1 MFSPPLPAPPKV
13 THDQESL
20 RNAKLS
26 KFLYL
31 RASPASPSSMTLSV
45 LGRKISFPGPQ
56 ISKKAPAAAVLLKW
70 CKIHLGFQVFLIFS
84 SQTLLTVVSQALC
97 LPTREM
103 QATKNNPVHCW
114 VLIWDSQVDQGH
126 SPGTTRSSVYKSKR
140 QTQCRAF
147 PKFLWP
153 LKLFF
158 RNTENHL
165 QKYQLPLNSDKIFF
179 PKFLKILVFWL
190 RVSSS

>member
-1 MFSPPLPAPPKV
+1 MFSPALPAPPKV

-31 RASPASPSSMTLSV
+31 RASPASPSSLTLYV

-84 SQTLLTVVSQALC
+84 SQTLLTIVSQALC
-97 LPTREM
+97 LPVYQIDASNQKQSCTLLSAHLRLSGRSRSFPRHH
-103 QATKNNPVHCW
+103 T
-114 VLIWDSQVDQGH
+114 LICIQIQEADTDSAEHFPNFSDH
-126 SPGTTRSSVYKSKR
+126 RNFSLGT
-140 QTQCRAF
+140 
-147 PKFLWP
+147 
-153 LKLFF
+153 
-158 RNTENHL
+158 
-165 QKYQLPLNSDKIFF
+165 
-179 PKFLKILVFWL
+179 LKIIS
-190 RVSSS
+190 RNISCP